1 MVDKVLVEQG
11 INNMS
16 KNFITL
22 LTITL
27 IIVVIFVAIFL
38 YQTAS
43 DSTIPEATQ
52 EQIESLNP
60 ELDLDLIGD
69 LEKSIR

>member
-1 MVDKVLVEQG
+1 
-11 INNMS
+11 MS

-27 IIVVIFVAIFL
+27 IILAIFVTIFL
-38 YQTAS
+38 YQTVT
-43 DSTIPEATQ
+43 DETIPEATQ
-52 EQIESLNP
+52 EQIEPLNP
-60 ELDLDLIGD
+60 ELDLSLIDD

>member
-1 MVDKVLVEQG
+1 
-11 INNMS
+11 MS

-27 IIVVIFVAIFL
+27 IIVAIFVAIFL
-38 YQTAS
+38 YQTIS
-43 DSTIPEATQ
+43 KSTIPEATQ
-52 EQIESLNP
+52 KQIEPLNP
-60 ELDLDLIGD
+60 ELDLGLIED